1 MGIQHTLS
9 MRDSKWQHNVTKG
22 TPPSTKKKT
31 TSLILFA
38 QHWGCEILI
47 FGHLWARQQL
57 DWQQSLLK
65 SLLLWLRASQAHPAS
80 MWVPATMPFRWII
93 YYIWIHCCKCSAF
106 NETKANGPGN
116 SSCMP
121 SNNEG
126 TLQVTIIGASV
137 HKCQDL
143 HTSRLFFG
151 AAEPPLEM
159 DRVYAVELYKSI

>member
-1 MGIQHTLS
+1 

-31 TSLILFA
+31 TFLIFFA
-38 QHWGCEILI
+38 QHCNLWSSLGQAATRLAAVSTEVPPPLATGKPSSSCFDMGASYHAIQVN
-47 FGHLWARQQL
+47 HLL
-57 DWQQSLLK
+57 YMDSLL
-65 SLLLWLRASQAHPAS
+65 Q
-80 MWVPATMPFRWII
+80 I
-93 YYIWIHCCKCSAF
+93 KCSALT
-106 NETKANGPGN
+106 ETKANGPGN
-116 SSCMP
+116 SFCMP

-159 DRVYAVELYKSI
+159 DSQGLCSGAKRM